1 MLNHES
7 VMLNLFQ
14 HLFRADFLAY
24 LFDIPINIGHFGNFG
39 GMRQIRNIKGGS
51 FDPPFTIYALCD
63 ISLKQLEC
71 EVQTVDDLGNGPRLI
86 N

>member
-24 LFDIPINIGHFGNFG
+24 LLDIPINIGNFG

-51 FDPPFTIYALCD
+51 FDPPFIKLRAKRYAL
-63 ISLKQLEC
+63 SA
-71 EVQTVDDLGNGPRLI
+71 
-86 N
+86 

>member
-7 VMLNLFQ
+7 VMMNLFQ

-24 LFDIPINIGHFGNFG
+24 LLDIPINIGHFGNFD

-51 FDPPFTIYALCD
+51 FDPPFMIYALSVTRCQPEAIRMSGSD
-63 ISLKQLEC
+63 H
-71 EVQTVDDLGNGPRLI
+71 G
-86 N
+86 